1 MYSCEEEERGLDTTP
16 TKVSET
22 TQSPKVCR
30 ICYSQA
36 DHQVYEVRE
45 MQFGT
50 REPFQYFECCECKCL
65 QPVYVPA
72 DLSRYYPATYESLNQ
87 QPPDNFRGA
96 IKNKLKAFKT
106 RFAISGRGYLGRF
119 LEATRPK
126 SDPGIKALSLIKPSR
141 HARILDVGCGSG
153 HRLYELKNAG
163 FHRLLGVDPF
173 IRSDIHYPNGLT
185 IKKQT
190 LEEVEGD
197 WDVIMFHH
205 SFEHLIDPLAALKLA
220 SKLVVSGGT
229 CLIRVPTTSSWAW
242 ETYRE
247 HWAQIDAPRHIIIP
261 SEQGLALLASH
272 AGFNVEQVEFDSTEF
287 QFLASMFYRDDIAW
301 NEARSRADLQPMF
314 HTNSTSSF
322 KQDAEKLNRQRRGD
336 QLVCV
341 MRKA

>member
-1 MYSCEEEERGLDTTP
+1 MDTSP
-16 TKVSET
+16 TKGIET
-22 TQSPKVCR
+22 TQASKVCR
-30 ICYSQA
+30 ICHSQA
-36 DHQVYEVRE
+36 DHRVYEVRE
-45 MQFGT
+45 IQFGT
-50 REPFQYFECCECKCL
+50 RELFQYFECCECKCL

-87 QPPDNFRGA
+87 HPPDGFRGA

-106 RFAISGRGYLGRF
+106 RLAISGRGPLRRF
-119 LEATRPK
+119 LDAIRRE
-126 SDPGIKALSLIKPSR
+126 SDPGIKALSLIKPCR
-141 HARILDVGCGSG
+141 HTRLLDVGCGSG

-163 FHRLLGVDPF
+163 FHRLLGIDPF
-173 IRSDIHYPNGLT
+173 IKSDIHYPNGLT

-190 LEEVEGD
+190 LEEVAGD

-220 SKLVVSGGT
+220 SKLLVSRGT

-247 HWAQIDAPRHIIIP
+247 NWAQIDAPRHVIIP
-261 SEQGLALLASH
+261 SEQGLALLASY

-287 QFLASMFYRDDIAW
+287 QFLASMFYKDDIAW
-301 NEARSRADLQPMF
+301 NEARGRVDLQPMF
-314 HTNSTSSF
+314 ETNATSAF

-341 MRKA
+341 MRRV

>member
-1 MYSCEEEERGLDTTP
+1 MQ
-16 TKVSET
+16 V
-22 TQSPKVCR
+22 PKVCR
-30 ICYSQA
+30 ICHSQA
-36 DHQVYEVRE
+36 DHRVYQVRE

-50 REPFQYFECCECKCL
+50 RELFQYFECSECKCL
-65 QPVYVPA
+65 QLMNVPA

-87 QPPDNFRGA
+87 RPPDYFRGA

-106 RFAISGRGYLGRF
+106 RFAVSGRGPLTRS
-119 LEATRPK
+119 LDAMRPK

-163 FHRLLGVDPF
+163 FHHLSGIDPF

-185 IKKQT
+185 VKKQA
-190 LEEVEGD
+190 LEEVAGE

-220 SKLVVSGGT
+220 SKILVTGGT

-247 HWAQIDAPRHIIIP
+247 NWAQIDAPRHIVIP
-261 SEQGLALLASH
+261 SEQGLALLASY
-272 AGFNVEQVEFDSTEF
+272 AGFNVVRVEFDSTEF

-314 HTNSTSSF
+314 GTRATSTF
-322 KQDAEKLNRQRRGD
+322 QQDAEKLNRQRRGD
-336 QLVCV
+336 QLVCI
-341 MRKA
+341 MRRV

>member
-1 MYSCEEEERGLDTTP
+1 
-16 TKVSET
+16 
-22 TQSPKVCR
+22 
-30 ICYSQA
+30 
-36 DHQVYEVRE
+36 

-87 QPPDNFRGA
+87 RPQDGFRGV

-106 RFAISGRGYLGRF
+106 RFAISRRGYLGRF

-126 SDPGIKALSLIKPSR
+126 SDPGIRALSLIKPSR
-141 HARILDVGCGSG
+141 NARILDVGCGTG
-153 HRLYELKNAG
+153 QRLYDLKNAG

-173 IRSDIHYPNGLT
+173 IKSDIHYPNGLT
-185 IKKQT
+185 IKKQP

-205 SFEHLIDPLAALKLA
+205 SFEHLIDPLAALKLT
-220 SKLVVSGGT
+220 SKLLVSGGA

-242 ETYRE
+242 EIYRE
-247 HWAQIDAPRHIIIP
+247 NWAQIDAPRHIIIP

-272 AGFNVEQVEFDSTEF
+272 AGLNVEQVEFDSTEF

-314 HTNSTSSF
+314 ETNSISSF

-341 MRKA
+341 MRRI

>member
-1 MYSCEEEERGLDTTP
+1 MCEGLTLGGQ
-16 TKVSET
+16 SELKNM
-22 TQSPKVCR
+22 QVPKVCR
-30 ICYSQA
+30 ICHSQS
-36 DHQVYEVRE
+36 DHRVYEVRE

-50 REPFQYFECCECKCL
+50 RELFQYFECSECKCL
-65 QPVYVPA
+65 QLSNVPA

-87 QPPDNFRGA
+87 RPPDYFRGA

-106 RFAISGRGYLGRF
+106 RFAVSGRGPFTRSLD
-119 LEATRPK
+119 AMRPK

-163 FHRLLGVDPF
+163 FDHLLGIDPF
-173 IRSDIHYPNGLT
+173 IRSDIRYPNGLI

-190 LEEVEGD
+190 LEEVAGE

-205 SFEHLIDPLAALKLA
+205 SFEHLIDPLAALKVA
-220 SKLVVSGGT
+220 SKKLVTGGR

-247 HWAQIDAPRHIIIP
+247 NWAQIDAPRHIVIP
-261 SEQGLALLASH
+261 SERGLALLASY
-272 AGFNVEQVEFDSTEF
+272 AGFNVPRIEFDSTEF
-287 QFLASMFYRDDIAW
+287 QFLASKFYRDDIAW

-314 HTNSTSSF
+314 GTKAISTLRR
-322 KQDAEKLNRQRRGD
+322 DAEKLNRQRRGD
-336 QLVCV
+336 QLVCMMGRV
-341 MRKA
+341 